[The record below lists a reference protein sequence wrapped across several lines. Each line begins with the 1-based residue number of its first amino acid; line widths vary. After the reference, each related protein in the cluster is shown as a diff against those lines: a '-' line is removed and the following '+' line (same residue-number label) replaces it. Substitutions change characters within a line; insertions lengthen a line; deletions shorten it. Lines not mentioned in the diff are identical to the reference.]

1 MWQHWPT
8 QGTHHHQGKYRVAR
22 LNSEIQMFKRIL
34 NWKLI
39 VLYLS
44 ATCDHLPP
52 KYFDCP
58 QMTCDGNSH
67 LMEER
72 AEVVWIFRSFLLIS
86 FKVARPWMIGLDRAV
101 ADTAE
106 FGLPVLYLCT
116 LYAHLVLGSQHPQ
129 YTHLIHWPHHLWP
142 STLSCAAAKGNIWCQ
157 GSGVVNTPECRRNTN
172 EHKSKY
178 DSRGHA

>member
-1 MWQHWPT
+1 
-8 QGTHHHQGKYRVAR
+8 
-22 LNSEIQMFKRIL
+22 MFKRIL

-86 FKVARPWMIGLDRAV
+86 FKVGRPWMIGLDRAV

-116 LYAHLVLGSQHPQ
+116 LYIVTLYLGHNTHNTPTWYTGHTTCDHQPFPVPPQ
-129 YTHLIHWPHHLWP
+129 REIFG
-142 STLSCAAAKGNIWCQ
+142 AKGQ
-157 GSGVVNTPECRRNTN
+157 GSWIPLNAGGIQMNTKANTTAGDT
-172 EHKSKY
+172 HKGLEY
-178 DSRGHA
+178 LRIFWNGH